1 MMIKFFRSGLQAD
14 MQPERRIKMVV
25 LNVHYFTKPGKRAEF
40 YEAVNKLEV
49 PQKSRAEEG
58 NIKYDY
64 YMSIDNEDEILLVE
78 NWKDEAAFRFHTEQA
93 HFKALGE
100 LKAEYV
106 EETVLKRYEG

>member
-1 MMIKFFRSGLQAD
+1 
-14 MQPERRIKMVV
+14 
-25 LNVHYFTKPGKRAEF
+25 
-40 YEAVNKLEV
+40 
-49 PQKSRAEEG
+49 
-58 NIKYDY
+58 
-64 YMSIDNEDEILLVE
+64 MSIDNEDEILLVE

>member
-1 MMIKFFRSGLQAD
+1 
-14 MQPERRIKMVV
+14 MQQERRNKMVV

-64 YMSIDNEDEILLVE
+64 YLSIDNEDEILLVE
-78 NWKDEAAFRFHTEQA
+78 NWKDEEAFKFHTEQA

-106 EETVLKRYEG
+106 AETVLKRYEG